1 MQFSRFSYKRRVAKR
16 KDLDETSITLMLEME
31 DISEDASSSPAKIQ
45 HETNRAVNPIHDK
58 PASRLY
64 HSLPG
69 EPSGVELAEKTRSE
83 MNPSKSGTGSPT
95 ND

>member
-1 MQFSRFSYKRRVAKR
+1 MHCLLHYNSPRFSKCVANR
-16 KDLDETSITLMLEME
+16 EDLEETPLTLTLEME
-31 DISEDASSSPAKIQ
+31 DISGDVSSSPAKIQ

-69 EPSGVELAEKTRSE
+69 EPSGVALAKKTESE
-83 MNPSKSGTGSPT
+83 INAGKSGLI
-95 ND
+95 

>member
-1 MQFSRFSYKRRVAKR
+1 MAKR

-45 HETNRAVNPIHDK
+45 HETNRADNPIHDK

>member
-1 MQFSRFSYKRRVAKR
+1 MANREDSE
-16 KDLDETSITLMLEME
+16 ETPLTLTLEME
-31 DISEDASSSPAKIQ
+31 DISKDVSSSPAKIQ

-69 EPSGVELAEKTRSE
+69 EPSGVALAKKTGSE
-83 MNPSKSGTGSPT
+83 INAGKSGLI
-95 ND
+95 

>member
-1 MQFSRFSYKRRVAKR
+1 MHCLLHYNSPRFKKCVANR
-16 KDLDETSITLMLEME
+16 EDSEETPLTLTLEME
-31 DISEDASSSPAKIQ
+31 DISKDVSSSPAKIQ

-69 EPSGVELAEKTRSE
+69 KPSGVALAKKTGSE
-83 MNPSKSGTGSPT
+83 MNPSKSGLI
-95 ND
+95 

>member
-1 MQFSRFSYKRRVAKR
+1 MANR
-16 KDLDETSITLMLEME
+16 KDLEETPITLMLEMD
-31 DISEDASSSPAKIQ
+31 DISEDVSSSPAKIH

-69 EPSGVELAEKTRSE
+69 EPSAVELAEKTKSE
-83 MNPSKSGTGSPT
+83 INPSKSELI
-95 ND
+95 

>member
-1 MQFSRFSYKRRVAKR
+1 M
-16 KDLDETSITLMLEME
+16 TE
-31 DISEDASSSPAKIQ
+31 DVSSSPAKIQ

-69 EPSGVELAEKTRSE
+69 EPSGVELAKTTRSK
-83 MNPSKSGTGSPT
+83 MNPSKSELI
-95 ND
+95 

>member
-1 MQFSRFSYKRRVAKR
+1 MAKG
-16 KDLDETSITLMLEME
+16 KNLEETSITLMLEME
-31 DISEDASSSPAKIQ
+31 DISEDASSSPAKI
-45 HETNRAVNPIHDK
+45 HHVTNRAVNPIHDK

-83 MNPSKSGTGSPT
+83 MNPSKSGTESPT